1 MVWKDQGTKYGRGK
15 SGEDGKTKGQI
26 DKTTTQH
33 TQCQPLYTGVCWMI
47 GMLDADTFYRATE
60 GTRKPG

>member
-1 MVWKDQGTKYGRGK
+1 MEGSGNQVWEREVR
-15 SGEDGKTKGQI
+15 EDGKTKGQI